1 MEKFK
6 IKLGYSSPSIAV
18 QISDQGYEFDSEV
31 INQAEYFRE
40 SVQKLY
46 AHNFLTRVR
55 KNKILLDLEI
65 RVINHVIKQNHGRIQ
80 SKI

>member
-18 QISDQGYEFDSEV
+18 QIADQGYEFETEQ
-31 INQAEYFRE
+31 INQAEYFRDAI
-40 SVQKLY
+40 QKLY
-46 AHNFLTRVR
+46 VHGFLTKIR
-55 KNKILLDLEI
+55 KNKILLDLEV
-65 RVINHVIKQNHGRIQ
+65 RVINHVIRQNHGRIE